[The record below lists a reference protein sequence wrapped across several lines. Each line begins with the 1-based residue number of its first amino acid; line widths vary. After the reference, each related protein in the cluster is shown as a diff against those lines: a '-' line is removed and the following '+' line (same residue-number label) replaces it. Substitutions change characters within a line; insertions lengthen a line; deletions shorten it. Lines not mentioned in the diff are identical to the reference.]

1 MKTTQRILLAIF
13 ALGLLFTTTSC
24 TKTNDPV
31 NDLKNQISYNGS
43 IMAIIA
49 SSYYIPSNHTEFMF
63 STETVQNSMFNISSD
78 LIDGNSHDITTLSE
92 TQQFDFHYNDINFSK
107 GELLGWTG
115 SFKVIKTTNPIKYV
129 VTFEFKQGSTNSIL
143 ANFDVTSGS

>member
-13 ALGLLFTTTSC
+13 ALVLLFETTSC
-24 TKTNDPV
+24 TKTNEPV
-31 NDLKNQISYNGS
+31 NDLVNQISYNGS
-43 IMAIIA
+43 IMAITA

-63 STETVQNSMFNISSD
+63 STQTVQNSMFNISSD
-78 LIDGNSHDITTLSE
+78 LIDGNSHDITLLSE

-115 SFKVIKTTNPIKYV
+115 SFKVLKSTNPLKYTV
-129 VTFEFKQGSTNSIL
+129 SFSFKQGSNSIL
-143 ANFDVTSGS
+143 ANFDVTTGS